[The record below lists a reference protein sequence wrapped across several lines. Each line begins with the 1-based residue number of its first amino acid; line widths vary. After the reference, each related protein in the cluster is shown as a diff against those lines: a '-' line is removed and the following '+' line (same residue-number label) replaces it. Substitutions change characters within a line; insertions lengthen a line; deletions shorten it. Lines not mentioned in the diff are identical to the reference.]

1 MFFVNL
7 IYETQSLI
15 LSGEEKFFLTDSGKN
30 NETVNPIWNSSFVS
44 FIFLSPLCVFL
55 FLNQIS
61 LKTEA

>member
-15 LSGEEKFFLTDSGKN
+15 LWVEEKFFLTDSGKN
-30 NETVNPIWNSSFVS
+30 NETVNPIWNSSFCF
-44 FIFLSPLCVFL
+44 FIFLSTCVFL